1 MGMFDDLNSTQ
12 ESTGSGMF
20 ADLQPKGGGASGGWD
35 APRKWSDV
43 PMEALRNT
51 PQSAGHFVGG
61 LANAVM
67 HPIDTLTGLGD
78 AMVGGTRK
86 IAPSLIGVIDK
97 FADPSVINR
106 QNNTANALGG
116 AMKDR
121 YGSMDGVKN
130 TLATDPVGAL
140 ADLSTVLTGG
150 AAAATKAPMVSSALQ
165 KAATLT
171 NPLSVVAPAARG
183 LGRVVETPASAVL
196 GVSTGVG
203 QDTIRNAA
211 KAGFN
216 KDASFMNNISG
227 KTGMSDVLD
236 TVQLNLQN
244 MGAKKAADYRSGKID
259 IKNTAA
265 VMVTAELPGFAK
277 PGQKIDVTVSAIGKA
292 SNLRG
297 GTLLLTSLRG
307 VDGEIYAISQGS
319 LAATGIDAT
328 AAAGSKVVIGVPTS
342 ARIPQGATVER
353 IVDNPFDKADRVI
366 LNVRDSDFTTTT
378 AIVNVINT
386 RFGADVARAMDGVTV
401 SLQAPQDLTQRV
413 AFMSM
418 VENMDVMPGEPSAR
432 VVVNARTG
440 TVVISRNVRV
450 TAAAVSHG
458 TISVSVAVTNEISQP
473 GPFSNGTTAAV
484 QNAEVAVSEPN
495 KPMFMFN
502 PGVDLRQIVD
512 AVNQVGA
519 TPSALIAILEALKSA
534 GSLRADL
541 LVI

>member
-1 MGMFDDLNSTQ
+1 MKSWLVLFLSFFLAIGNASADRIKDLTSV
-12 ESTGSGMF
+12 
-20 ADLQPKGGGASGGWD
+20 A
-35 APRKWSDV
+35 
-43 PMEALRNT
+43 
-51 PQSAGHFVGG
+51 
-61 LANAVM
+61 
-67 HPIDTLTGLGD
+67 
-78 AMVGGTRK
+78 AMR
-86 IAPSLIGVIDK
+86 SNQLIGYGLVVGLPGTGDG
-97 FADPSVINR
+97 ADVSFTAQSMKTLLNR
-106 QNNTANALGG
+106 
-116 AMKDR
+116 
-121 YGSMDGVKN
+121 
-130 TLATDPVGAL
+130 
-140 ADLSTVLTGG
+140 
-150 AAAATKAPMVSSALQ
+150 
-165 KAATLT
+165 
-171 NPLSVVAPAARG
+171 
-183 LGRVVETPASAVL
+183 L
-196 GVSTGVG
+196 GVSLEGALSDFETAASTGKV
-203 QDTIRNAA
+203 
-211 KAGFN
+211 
-216 KDASFMNNISG
+216 
-227 KTGMSDVLD
+227 
-236 TVQLNLQN
+236 
-244 MGAKKAADYRSGKID
+244 D

-319 LAATGIDAT
+319 LNATGIDAT
-328 AAAGSKVVIGVPTS
+328 AAAGSKVVIGVPTAS
-342 ARIPQGATVER
+342 RIPQGATVER
-353 IVDNPFDKADRVI
+353 IVENPFDKADRVI

-378 AIVNVINT
+378 AIVNSVNS
-386 RFGADVARAMDGVTV
+386 RFGADVARAMDAVSI

-473 GPFSNGTTAAV
+473 GAFSNGVTAAV
-484 QNAEVAVSEPN
+484 QNADVTVSEPN
-495 KPMFMFN
+495 KPMFLFN

-519 TPSALIAILEALKSA
+519 TPSSLIAILEALKSA

>member
-1 MGMFDDLNSTQ
+1 MKSWLALFLTLTLSSGTVLADRIKDLTSVAAMRSNQ
-12 ESTGSGMF
+12 LIGYGLVVGLNGSGDG
-20 ADLQPKGGGASGGWD
+20 ADVSFTA
-35 APRKWSDV
+35 
-43 PMEALRNT
+43 
-51 PQSAGHFVGG
+51 QS
-61 LANAVM
+61 M
-67 HPIDTLTGLGD
+67 KTLL
-78 AMVGGTRK
+78 
-86 IAPSLIGVIDK
+86 
-97 FADPSVINR
+97 NR
-106 QNNTANALGG
+106 
-116 AMKDR
+116 
-121 YGSMDGVKN
+121 
-130 TLATDPVGAL
+130 
-140 ADLSTVLTGG
+140 
-150 AAAATKAPMVSSALQ
+150 
-165 KAATLT
+165 
-171 NPLSVVAPAARG
+171 
-183 LGRVVETPASAVL
+183 L
-196 GVSTGVG
+196 GVSLEGPLSDFET
-203 QDTIRNAA
+203 
-211 KAGFN
+211 
-216 KDASFMNNISG
+216 ASS
-227 KTGMSDVLD
+227 
-236 TVQLNLQN
+236 
-244 MGAKKAADYRSGKID
+244 SGKID

-328 AAAGSKVVIGVPTS
+328 AAAGSKVVIGVPTA

-353 IVDNPFDKADRVI
+353 IVDNPFDKAERVI

-378 AIVNVINT
+378 AIVNVINN

-473 GPFSNGTTAAV
+473 GAFSGGTTAAV
-484 QNAEVAVSEPN
+484 QNADVAVSEPN

>member
-1 MGMFDDLNSTQ
+1 MKSWLALFLTLTLSSGTVLADRIKDLTSVAAMRSNQ
-12 ESTGSGMF
+12 LIGYGLVVGLNGSGDG
-20 ADLQPKGGGASGGWD
+20 ADVSFTA
-35 APRKWSDV
+35 
-43 PMEALRNT
+43 
-51 PQSAGHFVGG
+51 QS
-61 LANAVM
+61 M
-67 HPIDTLTGLGD
+67 KTLL
-78 AMVGGTRK
+78 
-86 IAPSLIGVIDK
+86 
-97 FADPSVINR
+97 NR
-106 QNNTANALGG
+106 
-116 AMKDR
+116 
-121 YGSMDGVKN
+121 
-130 TLATDPVGAL
+130 
-140 ADLSTVLTGG
+140 
-150 AAAATKAPMVSSALQ
+150 
-165 KAATLT
+165 
-171 NPLSVVAPAARG
+171 
-183 LGRVVETPASAVL
+183 L
-196 GVSTGVG
+196 GVSLEGPLSDFET
-203 QDTIRNAA
+203 
-211 KAGFN
+211 
-216 KDASFMNNISG
+216 ASS
-227 KTGMSDVLD
+227 
-236 TVQLNLQN
+236 
-244 MGAKKAADYRSGKID
+244 SGKID
-259 IKNTAA
+259 MKNTAA

-328 AAAGSKVVIGVPTS
+328 AAAGSKVVIGVPTA

-353 IVDNPFDKADRVI
+353 IVDNPFDKAERVI

-378 AIVNVINT
+378 AIVNVINN

-473 GPFSNGTTAAV
+473 GAFSGGTTAAV
-484 QNAEVAVSEPN
+484 QNADVAVSEPN